1 MCTWYSV
8 FHKLIIYILTLWC
21 RSYSTFY
28 KRTNSAYYFTDFNKV
43 IYFLLQDVLL
53 SVKIIFF
60 TQFSNMCL
68 KLFMKYLHVP
78 ILWINVRYDIS
89 LFSCHDFLDSK
100 KRNFFSGILNPSRCV
115 DSARMVSETGF
126 YVNNDWNL
134 EEKWQAHAVS
144 SNLLQYLC
152 CKLVDS
158 LIASNFPCCF
168 SYGAQYTFCTRIYP
182 TLFTFYMSMFFRLII
197 NNS

>member
-53 SVKIIFF
+53 SVKIMFF

-100 KRNFFSGILNPSRCV
+100 KRNFFSGILNPSRKQF
-115 DSARMVSETGF
+115 S
-126 YVNNDWNL
+126 L
-134 EEKWQAHAVS
+134 
-144 SNLLQYLC
+144 LLQLWCAIYILHTYL
-152 CKLVDS
+152 
-158 LIASNFPCCF
+158 
-168 SYGAQYTFCTRIYP
+168 SYIVYFLHVNVLQID
-182 TLFTFYMSMFFRLII
+182 
-197 NNS
+197 NK